1 MLSPELRKLMKNL
14 ENNNIFDKNINSK
27 ELLKELR
34 TLDEKPINESLS
46 MSENVCP
53 TCGRAL

>member
-1 MLSPELRKLMKNL
+1 MLSPELRKLMKTL

>member
-14 ENNNIFDKNINSK
+14 ENNAIFDKNINSK

>member
-14 ENNNIFDKNINSK
+14 ENNTIFDKNINSK

-34 TLDEKPINESLS
+34 TLDENPINESLS

>member
-1 MLSPELRKLMKNL
+1 MLSPELIKLMKNL

>member
-14 ENNNIFDKNINSK
+14 ENNTIFDKNINSK

-34 TLDEKPINESLS
+34 TLDEKPINEILS

>member
-1 MLSPELRKLMKNL
+1 MLTPELRKLMKNL

>member
-14 ENNNIFDKNINSK
+14 ENNTIFDKNINSK